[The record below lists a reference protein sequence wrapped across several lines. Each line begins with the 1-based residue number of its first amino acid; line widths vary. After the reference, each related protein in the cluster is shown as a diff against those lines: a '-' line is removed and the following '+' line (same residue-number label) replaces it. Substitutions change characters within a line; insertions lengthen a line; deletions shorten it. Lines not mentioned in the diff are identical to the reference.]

1 MYRVRKRDGKTAD
14 FDIQKIVG
22 ALRKAFDGSHRQYND
37 DIINMLALRVTGN
50 FESRIIDGC
59 IDVEDIQDSAEKVLS
74 ECGYSDVAKAY
85 ILYRKQRENIR
96 NIEKSNVDYRQI
108 VDTYLNSMSW
118 KGNEGKRS
126 GYSVGGLIM
135 SNSGAVTGNY
145 WLSEVYDREIAQA
158 HRNGDLYIHDLNM
171 LTGHCTGW
179 SLRQIMEQ
187 GLIGVEGNVSC
198 GPARHLN
205 TLCEQLVRFLGIVQN
220 EWAGSQTF
228 VSFDTYLAP
237 FVRIDHLNDAQVKQ
251 CIQTFVYGVNTPS
264 RWGYEPP
271 FTNITLDL
279 TVPSDLKDTPAITG
293 GKQQEFTYGD
303 CQDEMDMINHALFKV
318 MREGDYSGNA
328 FPYPIITCAV
338 DETFFET
345 DRKEIFEAA
354 VSGQAVVFDNF
365 MIKTRQKSDV
375 RMMNSVRKP
384 DYRRLYRR
392 VGGIY
397 GNGEN
402 TGTFGLVTVNLP
414 GIAFRT
420 KSKEEFYHELDWIL
434 DLSARCLHT
443 KKTVLTKLLDS
454 GLYPYTKQYLTTLD
468 HHFGMIGVMGLQE
481 TLSYVQYGDDFEYEL
496 ITHIRERLKSYQKKY
511 ETLYGLEATGSMSA
525 RTYLAEKDR
534 QKYPDMELQEKDGSV
549 MYSCMGSSNPQ
560 DDLFEI
566 LDRQEKILNQFTTGG
581 VFHLIGTF
589 IEMAEEAQL
598 LVRRIL
604 ENYHVPLLDISGK
617 DNH

>member
-59 IDVEDIQDSAEKVLS
+59 VDVEDIQDSAEKVLS

-108 VDTYLNSMSW
+108 VDTYLNSKSW
-118 KGNEGKRS
+118 KGNEGKCS

-179 SLRQIMEQ
+179 SLPQIMEQ
-187 GLIGVEGNVSC
+187 GLIGVAGNVSC
-198 GPARHLN
+198 GPAKHLN

-237 FVRIDHLNDAQVKQ
+237 FVRIDQLTYAQVKQ
-251 CIQTFVYGVNTPS
+251 CIQTFVYGVNTLS
-264 RWGYEPP
+264 RWGCEPP
-271 FTNITLDL
+271 YTNITLDL
-279 TVPSDLKDTPAITG
+279 TVPKDLADQPALTG
-293 GKQQEFTYGD
+293 GKQQEFTYGE
-303 CQDEMDMINHALFKV
+303 CQEQMDILNRALFEV

-338 DETFFET
+338 DEAFFET
-345 DRKEIFEAA
+345 DRTEIFAAA
-354 VSGQAVVFDNF
+354 VSGQAIVFDNF
-365 MIKTRQKSDV
+365 MMKTRHKSDV
-375 RMMNSVRKP
+375 RMMKNGKKN

-402 TGTFGLVTVNLP
+402 TGTFGLVSVNVP
-414 GIAFRT
+414 RIAFCT
-420 KSKEEFYHELDWIL
+420 KGKEEFYRQLDWVM

-443 KKTVLTKLLDS
+443 KKTVLAKLLDS

-468 HHFGMIGVMGLQE
+468 DHFGMIGIMGLQE
-481 TLSYVQYGDDFEYEL
+481 AMSYVQYGDDFETEL
-496 ITHIRERLKSYQKKY
+496 IAHIRERLKSYQKKY
-511 ETLYGLEATGSMSA
+511 ETLFGLEATGSVSA

-534 QKYPDMELQEKDGSV
+534 EKYPDMELQENDGAV
-549 MYSCMGSSNPQ
+549 IYSGSAVAGED

-566 LDRQEKILNQFTTGG
+566 LDQQEKILCQFTTGG
-581 VFHLIGTF
+581 VFHLLGTS
-589 IEMAEEAQL
+589 IQKADEAQL
-598 LVRRIL
+598 LVRRIM
-604 ENYHVPLLDISGK
+604 ENYHVPLLEIFGNM
-617 DNH
+617 NH